1 MFYILESI
9 TNNSKKVIAVSDSLE
24 EIKNRMS
31 DELHSLNED
40 ILDYVEENVQT
51 IVTEN
56 MVIYGYNN
64 LFYCYRIV
72 MKWDKTISATENDSR
87 IDDGGGAN

>member
-51 IVTEN
+51 IETTN
-56 MVIYGYNN
+56 MVVYGFKNT
-64 LFYCYRIV
+64 FYCYRIV
-72 MKWDKTISATENDSR
+72 EK
-87 IDDGGGAN
+87 